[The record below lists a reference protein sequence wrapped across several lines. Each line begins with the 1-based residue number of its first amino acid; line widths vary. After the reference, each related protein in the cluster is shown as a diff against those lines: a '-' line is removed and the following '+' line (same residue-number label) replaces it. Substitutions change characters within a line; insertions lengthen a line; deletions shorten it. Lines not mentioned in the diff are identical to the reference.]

1 MAVQLGEEK
10 AQGDL
15 IDVCEMAGTNDGT
28 RLFSV
33 VPSERTG
40 GNGHK
45 WTFRKL
51 LHFLYSS

>member
-15 IDVCEMAGTNDGT
+15 IDVCEMAGTKDGT
-28 RLFSV
+28 RLLSV

-45 WTFRKL
+45 
-51 LHFLYSS
+51 